1 MNVINCSGQYQIYKD
16 GVSVYR
22 ELPVGVYDVD
32 FDKFSG
38 FFLTSHDNFVIN
50 ESKIYGKSDE
60 KVEKVLSGF
69 NRASRNFGVIL
80 SGIKGSGKS
89 LFVKCLGIK
98 ANELGLPV
106 IIVSKVI
113 PNISKFISSISQEV
127 VVVFDEFEKIFGESS
142 DSDFDD
148 YGCKEEPMN
157 KKTAQV
163 ELLSLFDGLDCGKK
177 LFVIT
182 CNNCR
187 QLDSCLLNRPGR
199 FHYHLKFKPLQ
210 PDEIREYLSDN
221 LLDEYQM
228 LIDSIMNLSVQID
241 LTYDILRAMVFDLNQ
256 GYSLGETLEDLNI
269 DYSTNG
275 IRVTLVAELMD
286 GTEIRGDVFT
296 LDLRRENGYTV
307 WADYKQ
313 GEIGFIFK
321 LSDIDV
327 DVKNHRLH
335 LRDLSNLKLH
345 TTNIEGEV
353 KPDFIK
359 SVYFERLTISN
370 YFRI

>member
-127 VVVFDEFEKIFGESS
+127 VVVFDEFEKIFGEPSVL
-142 DSDFDD
+142 DFDD
-148 YGCKEEPMN
+148 CECREEPMN

-177 LFVIT
+177 LFIIT
-182 CNNCR
+182 CNNYR

-210 PDEIREYLSDN
+210 PDEIKEYLLDN
-221 LLDEYQM
+221 LLDEYKA
-228 LIDSIMNLSVQID
+228 LVDSVVNLSVQID
-241 LTYDILRAMVFDLNQ
+241 MTYDMLRALVFDLNC
-256 GYSLGETLEDLNI
+256 GYPLNETLEDLNI
-269 DYSTNG
+269 DYSTGG
-275 IRVTLVAELMD
+275 IRAILVAELTD
-286 GTEIRGDVFT
+286 GNEIRSDTFT
-296 LDLRRENGYTV
+296 LDLHRDYSSTV
-307 WADYKQ
+307 WADYEQ

-321 LSDIDV
+321 MSDV
-327 DVKNHRLH
+327 DVDAKNHRLH
-335 LRDLSNLKLH
+335 LSNLSNLKLRIP
-345 TTNIEGEV
+345 NKDGET
-353 KPDFIK
+353 KADFIK
-359 SVYFERLTISN
+359 SVYFERVTVYN
-370 YFRI
+370 YVKI